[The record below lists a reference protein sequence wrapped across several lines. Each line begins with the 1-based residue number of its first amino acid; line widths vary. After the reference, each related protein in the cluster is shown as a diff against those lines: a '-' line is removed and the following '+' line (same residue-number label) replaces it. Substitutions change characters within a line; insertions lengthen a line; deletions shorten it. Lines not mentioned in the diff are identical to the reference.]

1 MNMDKTQARLFR
13 QRWQAVQMI
22 QQEQARESTLEQHWR
37 QLNAAFGL
45 GKGLHL
51 VTDDSDEMRVYLRW
65 AKLKENQLQHP
76 KV

>member
-1 MNMDKTQARLFR
+1 MDKTQARLFR
-13 QRWQAVQMI
+13 QRWQAVQKI
-22 QQEQARESTLEQHWR
+22 QQEEARESTLEQHWW

-51 VTDDSDEMRVYLRW
+51 VADNSDEMRVYLRW

>member
-1 MNMDKTQARLFR
+1 MDKTQARLFR
-13 QRWQAVQMI
+13 QRWQAVQKI
-22 QQEQARESTLEQHWR
+22 QQEETRESTLEQHWQ

-51 VTDDSDEMRVYLRW
+51 AADDSDEMRVYLRW
-65 AKLKENQLQHP
+65 AKLKEHQLQHP